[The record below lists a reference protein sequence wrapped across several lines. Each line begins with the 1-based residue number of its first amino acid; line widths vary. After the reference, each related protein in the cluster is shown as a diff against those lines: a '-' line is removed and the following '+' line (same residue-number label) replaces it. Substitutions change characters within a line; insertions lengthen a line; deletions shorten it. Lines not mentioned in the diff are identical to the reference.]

1 MESEAHEE
9 HINRNN
15 DLREM
20 LEFKG
25 VEFKDSEA
33 ALQRKYS
40 YYEPNREF
48 TGKRE
53 DLKLKKIDDG
63 TFVDNGYRWVKP
75 NSTSNL
81 S

>member
-1 MESEAHEE
+1 
-9 HINRNN
+9 
-15 DLREM
+15 M

-63 TFVDNGYRWVKP
+63 TFVDNGYR
-75 NSTSNL
+75 
-81 S
+81 